1 MRRWLAIVALAV
13 LVGSCTERPVGA
25 VVADTPR
32 GRWHSGESIEVGYD
46 NRDTLSLYDLAVVV
60 RGQASSAQ
68 EAMPLRVRCTS
79 PSGVSFE
86 SGVVILP
93 EERHGGGSFA
103 ESEGAWIRDARLA
116 EMGEYRFAFTPECDL
131 AGVWSVGMKIQN

>member
-1 MRRWLAIVALAV
+1 MALAV

-25 VVADTPR
+25 AVADTPR
-32 GRWHSGESIEVGYD
+32 GKWHSGESVEVCYD
-46 NRDTLSLYDLAVVV
+46 NRDTLALYDLAVVV
-60 RGQASSAQ
+60 RGQASAAQ
-68 EAMPLRVRCTS
+68 EVMPLRVRCTS
-79 PSGVSFE
+79 PSGVTFE

-103 ESEGAWIRDARLA
+103 ESEGAWIQAARLA
-116 EMGEYRFAFTPECDL
+116 EMGEYRFVFTPERDL